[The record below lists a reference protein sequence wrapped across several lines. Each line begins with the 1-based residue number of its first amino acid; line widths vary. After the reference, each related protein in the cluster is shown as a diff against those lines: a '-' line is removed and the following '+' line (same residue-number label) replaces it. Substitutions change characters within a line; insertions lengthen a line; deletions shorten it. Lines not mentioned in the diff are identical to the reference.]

1 MAYATLAELR
11 SHMAIDDTVDDTSLS
26 FALSVAQQKVDDH
39 CGRTF
44 VAATVATVR
53 TLRSGGWQRLVLDP
67 GWDIQ
72 STAGLIVKTDDND
85 DGTFE
90 TTWTISTDFEL
101 YGSGVGY
108 NGATGWPTTELAAVG
123 SKWWPADSLRRAVQ
137 ITALWGW
144 TAVPAPVKQATL
156 IIAAEQWKLKDAPFG
171 VAGFGEFG
179 PIRVRDNPMAAS
191 LLTRY
196 RHPVTSAVIA

>member
-1 MAYATLAELR
+1 VAYASLAELR

-44 VAATVATVR
+44 VASTSTTVR
-53 TLRSGGWQRLVLDP
+53 TLRAGGWQRLVLDP

-108 NGATGWPTTELAAVG
+108 NGATGWPTTELVAVG
-123 SKWWPADSLRRAVQ
+123 PKWWPADSLRRAVQ

>member
-1 MAYATLAELR
+1 MGYATLAELR
-11 SHMAIDDTVDDTSLS
+11 SHLAIDDTVDDTSLS

-44 VAATVATVR
+44 AAAAVATVR
-53 TLRSGGWQRLVLDP
+53 TLRAGGWQRLILDP

-72 STAGLIVKTDDND
+72 STSGLIVKSDDND
-85 DGTFE
+85 DGTYE
-90 TTWTISTDFEL
+90 TTWTIGTDFEL
-101 YGSGVGY
+101 GGSGVGY
-108 NGATGWPTTELAAVG
+108 NGATGWPSTELIAVG
-123 SKWWPADSLRRAVQ
+123 SKVWPAFCARRAVQ

-144 TAVPAPVKQATL
+144 AAVPAPVKQATL

-191 LLTRY
+191 LLARY
-196 RHPVTSAVIA
+196 RHPVTSAVVA

>member
-1 MAYATLAELR
+1 MGYATLAELR
-11 SHMAIDDTVDDTSLS
+11 SHLAIDDTVDDSSLS
-26 FALSVAQQKVDDH
+26 FALSVAQQKVNDH

-44 VAATVATVR
+44 VAAAVATVR
-53 TLRSGGWQRLVLDP
+53 TLRAGGWQRLILDP

-72 STAGLIVKTDDND
+72 STSGLVVKTDDND

-90 TTWTISTDFEL
+90 TTWTIGTDFEL
-101 YGSGVGY
+101 AGSGVGY
-108 NGATGWPTTELAAVG
+108 NGATGWPSTELVAVG
-123 SKWWPADSLRRAVQ
+123 AKMWPAYCVRRAVQ

-144 TAVPAPVKQATL
+144 SAVPDPVKQATL
-156 IIAAEQWKLKDAPFG
+156 IIASEQWKLKDAPFG

-191 LLTRY
+191 LLARY